1 MGKSDRKSQTRI
13 QNNRM
18 KQYIINQNS
27 KITYFFLIAL
37 SFFPVLPTGVE
48 SVLMIAAFLFS
59 LSYFMIEG
67 KKFWNKKKT
76 LYSLLFS
83 SLFLIYAFSLIYT
96 QNIGNGIK
104 YIIRLLPTVLFPALF
119 LFNGKELINDKQL
132 EFLKS
137 MYIMALILALVYLH
151 FVLYDSLYKSEIRF
165 WDFRQLIEKK
175 IKVHGTYLSMW
186 IGFGII
192 LLVFKLKKGIINKQK
207 QLIILAL
214 LVIIGYFIYWQY
226 VIGSRMPFA
235 ATLLVSSFFMFKN
248 RKQMFIFSI
257 LFIVLGFIIILKMD
271 RLGDRFQKMTHYN
284 FSFPEGKYEDNY
296 PNISTEQ
303 IRNGIYYCSFE
314 KIKQQPILGYG
325 VGDVDAELQS
335 CYDKTFTN
343 TDTYKVT
350 SYNSHN
356 QYLKIVLSTGFV
368 GLLLFLISILCLIK
382 IAFEHKLGLYIGFIS
397 FVSLNF
403 CFENILSRH
412 DGVLFFAFFS
422 ALIFFTNRQQNE
434 KSIN

>member
-1 MGKSDRKSQTRI
+1 
-13 QNNRM
+13 M

-37 SFFPVLPTGVE
+37 TFFPVLPTGVE
-48 SVLMIAAFLFS
+48 SVLMITSFLFS

-67 KKFWNKKKT
+67 KKFWNRKKT

-119 LFNGKELINDKQL
+119 LFNDKELINNKQL

-137 MYIMALILALVYLH
+137 MYIMALILALVYLN
-151 FVLYDSLYKSEIRF
+151 FVLYDSLYKREICF

-186 IGFGII
+186 IGFGVII
-192 LLVFKLKKGIINKQK
+192 LLFKLKKGIINKQK
-207 QLIILAL
+207 QLIILTL
-214 LVIIGYFIYWQY
+214 LVIISYFIYWQY
-226 VIGSRMPFA
+226 IIGSRMPFGG
-235 ATLLVSSFFMFKN
+235 TLLVSSILMFKN

-257 LFIVLGFIIILKMD
+257 FFIVLSFIIILKTD
-271 RLGDRFQKMTHYN
+271 RLGDRFQKLSHYN

-325 VGDVDAELQS
+325 VGDVDAQLQS

-356 QYLKIVLSTGFV
+356 QYLKIVLSAGFI
-368 GLLLFLISILCLIK
+368 GLILFLVSMLHLIK
-382 IAFEHKLGLYIGFIS
+382 VSIEYRSVLYIYFVS
-397 FVSLNF
+397 FVFLNF

-412 DGVLFFAFFS
+412 DGVLFFSFFNS
-422 ALIFFTNRQQNE
+422 ILFFQKNS
-434 KSIN
+434 KS

>member
-1 MGKSDRKSQTRI
+1 MR
-13 QNNRM
+13 
-18 KQYIINQNS
+18 QYIINQNS

-119 LFNGKELINDKQL
+119 LFNDKELINNKQL
-132 EFLKS
+132 EFVKS
-137 MYIMALILALVYLH
+137 MYIIALILVLVYLH
-151 FVLYDSLYKSEIRF
+151 FVLYDSLYKTEVRF
-165 WDFRQLIEKK
+165 WDCRQLIEKK

-186 IGFGII
+186 IGFGVI
-192 LLVFKLKKGIINKQK
+192 LLFFKLKKEVFNRKKLMVNIAMVTIIS
-207 QLIILAL
+207 
-214 LVIIGYFIYWQY
+214 YFIYWQY
-226 VIGSRMPFA
+226 IIGSRMPFG
-235 ATLLVSSFFMFKN
+235 ATLLVSSILMFKN
-248 RKQMFIFSI
+248 RKQMFVFS
-257 LFIVLGFIIILKMD
+257 LFFIVLGFIIILKTD
-271 RLGDRFQKMTHYN
+271 RLGDRFQKLSHYN

-314 KIKQQPILGYG
+314 KIKLQPILGYG
-325 VGDVDAELQS
+325 VGDVDAQLQS
-335 CYDKTFTN
+335 CYDSTFTN
-343 TDTYKVT
+343 TDTYKVI

-356 QYLKIVLSTGFV
+356 QYLKIVLSAGFI
-368 GLLLFLISILCLIK
+368 GLILFLVSMLHLIK
-382 IAFEHKLGLYIGFIS
+382 VATKYKSVLYIYFVS
-397 FVSLNF
+397 FVFLNF

-412 DGVLFFAFFS
+412 DGVLFFGFFS